1 MSSILKVDSIQNSAG
16 TAAMAFDSGGNISE
30 ANKEY
35 FSVALTTAVTGLLDN
50 TTNVVNFN
58 SNGLVRH
65 DTKSNWDSTNNAYQF
80 DSADGVYLI
89 TYSVGLMSP
98 TITTEV
104 MVDGGV
110 SMMFS
115 TDDFSSFVNAPQFGA
130 GARVTDSGSQ
140 LLGSVSFG
148 ASVIYKNTNANTK
161 LQMRVYGNTS
171 GSTTYEVAENA
182 NELTG
187 GTFTGAS
194 NSDCT
199 HFSVV
204 RIA

>member
-1 MSSILKVDSIQNSAG
+1 MSKILVNEIGHNNDT
-16 TAAMAFDSGGNISE
+16 TAMTIDSGGNISE

-35 FSVALTTAVTGLLDN
+35 FLVRLTSVITGLSDN

-58 SNGLVRH
+58 SNGAVEH

-89 TYSVGLMSP
+89 TYSIGIMSP
-98 TITTEV
+98 TIGTEV

-110 SMMFS
+110 TMMFS
-115 TDDFSSFVNAPQFGA
+115 NNDFSSFINAPQFGN
-130 GARVTDSGSQ
+130 GVRVNDSAANLQGSVALSGST
-140 LLGSVSFG
+140 
-148 ASVIYKNTNANTK
+148 IYKNTNANTK

-171 GSTTYEVAENA
+171 GSSTYEVAENA

-187 GTFTGAS
+187 GTFNNGAHT
-194 NSDCT
+194 DCT
-199 HFSVV
+199 YFSVV

>member
-1 MSSILKVDSIQNSAG
+1 MTSILKVDSIQNAAG
-16 TAAMAFDSGGNISE
+16 TAAMTIDSGGNISE
-30 ANKEY
+30 TNKEY
-35 FSVALTTAVTGLLDN
+35 FHVRLTSVITGLSDN

-58 SNGLVRH
+58 SNGTVEH

-89 TYSVGLMSP
+89 TYSIGMMSP

-104 MVDGGV
+104 IVDGGV

-115 TDDFSSFVNAPQFGA
+115 TDGFSSFLNDPQFGT
-130 GARVTDSGSQ
+130 GMRVQNNVGDE
-140 LLGSVSFG
+140 LGSVALSG
-148 ASVIYKNTNANTK
+148 STIYKNTNANTK
-161 LQMRVYGNTS
+161 LQMRVYGNTA
-171 GSTTYEVAENA
+171 GSATYELAENA

-187 GTFTGAS
+187 GTFNNGAHT
-194 NSDCT
+194 DCT
-199 HFSVV
+199 YFSVV

>member
-1 MSSILKVDSIQNSAG
+1 MTSILKVDSIQNAAG

-30 ANKEY
+30 TNKEY
-35 FSVALTTAVTGLLDN
+35 FLVALTSPQTGLADN

-98 TITTEV
+98 TVTTET

-115 TDDFSSFVNAPQFGA
+115 TNDFSSFVNTPQFGGA
-130 GARVTDSGSQ
+130 ARVTDSGSQ
-140 LLGSVSFG
+140 LLGSVFLGS
-148 ASVIYKNTNANTK
+148 SVIYKNTNANTK

-171 GSTTYEVAENA
+171 GSITYEVAENA

-187 GTFTGAS
+187 GTFTNGG
-194 NSDCT
+194 NTDCT
-199 HFSVV
+199 YFSVV